1 MVNLL
6 RRHPVA
12 IGLVVLL
19 LVTAIHPLPPLVDA
33 VTGSAPGDA
42 DLDRPI
48 LYVLSAPLSNTLDA
62 LTFFSAARAVWAL
75 VVWTLVLAAFGAVRA
90 SSDSLSV
97 RRVVMTAL
105 LGPLVVVLLGVAAL
119 VLPRPVPRLVSD
131 GPGTVLDYHAHTKA
145 SHDGRPG
152 WTLADLADWHARQG
166 FEATYVTDHNVVYD
180 GSLALPEGGTSINL
194 LPGVEWSLYRQHVVA
209 IGPIEPLPR
218 DSFGGSTVRM
228 VRVFKA
234 IEGQG
239 ALSIASLPEYWRN
252 HQEELSSF
260 VLAGVDGFEIVNC
273 APKAL
278 AFPSDLRRQVIG
290 LAGSHDLMVVGASDN
305 HGWGQVTCVWN
316 VSQPGAQGF
325 HTNRVFARP
334 LALVQGDW
342 QGWTAPATQPWF
354 MLRSLSW
361 SERVSWLTWVVIILL
376 YRALPRREGQS
387 AGIGI
392 LARSIFRRPRKSIP
406 VPGPR
411 STAPNK
417 TPT

>member
-1 MVNLL
+1 MQNLVVNLL

-12 IGLVVLL
+12 IGMLILL
-19 LVTAIHPLPPLVDA
+19 LATAIHPLPPLVDA

-42 DLDRPI
+42 DLERPI
-48 LYVLSAPLSNTLDA
+48 LYVLFAPLSNTLDA
-62 LTFFSAARAVWAL
+62 FTFFSAARALWAA
-75 VVWTLVLAAFGAVRA
+75 VVWIILLAAFGAVRA
-90 SSDSLSV
+90 SSDSLSM
-97 RRVVMTAL
+97 RRVIATAL
-105 LGPLVVVLLGVAAL
+105 LGPLVVLLLGVAA
-119 VLPRPVPRLVSD
+119 VLMPRPVPRLVSD
-131 GPGTVLDYHAHTKA
+131 GPGTVLDYHAHTRA

-152 WTLADLADWHARQG
+152 LTLADLADWHARQG
-166 FEATYVTDHNVVYD
+166 FQATYVTDHNVVFD
-180 GSLALPEGGTSINL
+180 GSLPAPPPPGTSISL
-194 LPGVEWSLYRQHVVA
+194 LPGVEWSLYRQHIVA

-228 VRVFKA
+228 VRVFNA
-234 IEGQG
+234 IERQG
-239 ALSIASLPEYWRN
+239 GLSIASLPEYWRY
-252 HQEELSSF
+252 HQEELSAF

-278 AFPSDLRRQVIG
+278 AFPSDLRRQVIA

-334 LALVQGDW
+334 LALLQGDW
-342 QGWTAPATQPWF
+342 QPWTAPATQLWF

-361 SERVSWLTWVVIILL
+361 SERVSWLTWVVIIFL

-387 AGIGI
+387 AGLGI
-392 LARSIFRRPRKSIP
+392 LARSLGRRRQA
-406 VPGPR
+406 
-411 STAPNK
+411 STPNQ

>member
-19 LVTAIHPLPPLVDA
+19 LVTAIHPLSPLVDV
-33 VTGSAPGDA
+33 VTGSTPGDA

-48 LYVLSAPLSNTLDA
+48 LYVLFAPLSNTLDA
-62 LTFFSAARAVWAL
+62 LTFFSAARALWAA
-75 VVWTLVLAAFGAVRA
+75 VVWIILLAAFGAVRA

-97 RRVVMTAL
+97 RRVIATAL

-119 VLPRPVPRLVSD
+119 VMPRPVPRLVSD
-131 GPGTVLDYHAHTKA
+131 GPGTVLDYHAHTRA

-180 GSLALPEGGTSINL
+180 GSLPAPPGTPISL

-209 IGPIEPLPR
+209 IGPIEPLAR
-218 DSFGGSTVRM
+218 DSFGGSTARM
-228 VRVFKA
+228 VRVFST
-234 IEGQG
+234 IERQG
-239 ALSIASLPEYWRN
+239 GLSIASLPEYWRN
-252 HQEELSSF
+252 HQDELSAF

-278 AFPSDLRRQVIG
+278 AFPSDLRRQVIA

-316 VSQPGAQGF
+316 VSQPGVQGF

-342 QGWTAPATQPWF
+342 QPWTAPATQPWF

-387 AGIGI
+387 AGLGI
-392 LARSIFRRPRKSIP
+392 LARSLGRRRRES
-406 VPGPR
+406 
-411 STAPNK
+411 APNQN
-417 TPT
+417 PT

>member
-12 IGLVVLL
+12 IGLMVLL

-33 VTGSAPGDA
+33 VTGSSGDA

-48 LYVLSAPLSNTLDA
+48 LYVLFAPISNTLDA
-62 LTFFSAARAVWAL
+62 LTFFSAARALWAL
-75 VVWTLVLAAFGAVRA
+75 VVWLVVLGAFGAVRA

-97 RRVVMTAL
+97 RRVIATAL
-105 LGPLVVVLLGVAAL
+105 VGPLVVVLLGVGAL

-131 GPGTVLDYHAHTKA
+131 GTGTVIDYHAHTRA

-152 WTLADLADWHARQG
+152 WTLTDLAEWHERQG
-166 FEATYVTDHNVVYD
+166 FQATYVTDHNVIYD
-180 GSLALPEGGTSINL
+180 GSLPAPPGTSISL

-209 IGPIEPLPR
+209 IGPVEPLPR
-218 DSFGGSTVRM
+218 DSFGGSTARM
-228 VRVFKA
+228 VRVFNA
-234 IEGQG
+234 IERQG

-252 HQEELSSF
+252 HQDELNAF

-278 AFPSDLRRQVIG
+278 AFPSDLRRQVIA
-290 LAGSHDLMVVGASDN
+290 LARSHDLMVVGASDN
-305 HGWGQVTCVWN
+305 HGWGRVTCVWN
-316 VSQPGAQGF
+316 VSQPGTQGF
-325 HTNRVFARP
+325 QTNRVFARP

-342 QGWTAPATQPWF
+342 QPWTAPATQPWF
-354 MLRSLSW
+354 MMRSLSW

-387 AGIGI
+387 AGLGI
-392 LARSIFRRPRKSIP
+392 LARSLGSRRRSP
-406 VPGPR
+406 VP
-411 STAPNK
+411 NQ

>member
-19 LVTAIHPLPPLVDA
+19 LVTAIHPLSPLVDA

-42 DLDRPI
+42 DLERPI
-48 LYVLSAPLSNTLDA
+48 LYVLFAPLSNTLDA
-62 LTFFSAARAVWAL
+62 LTFFSLARAVWAA
-75 VVWTLVLAAFGAVRA
+75 VVWIILLSAFGAVRA

-97 RRVVMTAL
+97 RRVIATAL
-105 LGPLVVVLLGVAAL
+105 LGPLLVVLLGVAAL
-119 VLPRPVPRLVSD
+119 VMPRPVPRLVSD
-131 GPGTVLDYHAHTKA
+131 GPGTVLDYHAHTRA

-152 WTLADLADWHARQG
+152 WTLADLADWHERQG

-180 GSLALPEGGTSINL
+180 GSLPAPPGTISL

-209 IGPIEPLPR
+209 IGPIEPLAR
-218 DSFGGSTVRM
+218 DSFGGSTARM
-228 VRVFKA
+228 VRVFST
-234 IEGQG
+234 IERQG
-239 ALSIASLPEYWRN
+239 GLSIASLPEYWRN
-252 HQEELSSF
+252 HQEELSAF

-278 AFPSDLRRQVIG
+278 AFPTDLRRQVIA
-290 LAGSHDLMVVGASDN
+290 LAGGHDLMVVGASDN

-316 VSQPGAQGF
+316 VSQPGTQGF

-334 LALVQGDW
+334 LALLQGDW
-342 QGWTAPATQPWF
+342 PPWTAPATQPWF

-361 SERVSWLTWVVIILL
+361 SERVSWLTWVVIIFL

-387 AGIGI
+387 AGLGI
-392 LARSIFRRPRKSIP
+392 LARSLGRRRRES
-406 VPGPR
+406 
-411 STAPNK
+411 APNRN
-417 TPT
+417 PT